1 MMGLLYDVE
10 THSVNYHLKKVFDDA
25 EWRPV
30 QLFEIFE

>member
-10 THSVNYHLKKVFDDA
+10 THTINYHLKKCSPTTSC
-25 EWRPV
+25 RKI